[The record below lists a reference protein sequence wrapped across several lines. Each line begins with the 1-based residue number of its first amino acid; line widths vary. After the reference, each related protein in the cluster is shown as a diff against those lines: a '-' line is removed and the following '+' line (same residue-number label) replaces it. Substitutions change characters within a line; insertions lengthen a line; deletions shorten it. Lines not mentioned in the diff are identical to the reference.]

1 MAKRWT
7 DYSLLACLAL
17 AGCAPPKPASAEQE
31 KDVPVNTQAPKPE
44 GGEAAAEEVAALL
57 DRIAEQ
63 STQAGKIATPA
74 PPTLPA
80 APAGPPLSH
89 AEWVSR
95 VLRLIDTLKSPQ
107 DTQPAQVSRVLG
119 LPLSEEDGVHVVRGP
134 LTDAGA
140 YKVWSNALY
149 RERPNEWTVGLSQE
163 PRERQTMCLFPLD
176 RLRKHLTARGYSANE
191 GVRQRDG
198 GERSLYRSPPMPA
211 GVVFVVSAQISRPEG
226 AAPCIEEV
234 QVDANPAEDET

>member
-1 MAKRWT
+1 MTQRWT
-7 DYSLLACLAL
+7 AYSLLACLAL
-17 AGCAPPKPASAEQE
+17 AGCARPNPASADQE

-44 GGEAAAEEVAALL
+44 GGEASAEGVAALL

-63 STQAGKIATPA
+63 STHAGKTTPA
-74 PPTLPA
+74 PSSLPA
-80 APAGPPLSH
+80 PSAGPPLSH

-95 VLRLIDTLKSPQ
+95 VLRLIDTLNSAQ

-119 LPLSEEDGVHVVRGP
+119 LPLSEEDGAHVVRGA
-134 LTDAGA
+134 LTDGGA

-149 RERPNEWTVGLSQE
+149 RELPNEWTVSLSHE
-163 PRERQTMCLFPLD
+163 PREGQETCLFPLHT
-176 RLRKHLTARGYSANE
+176 LRRHLTARGYSAKE

-198 GERSLYRSPPMPA
+198 GERALYRSPPTPS
-211 GVVFVVSAQISRPEG
+211 GVVFVVSAQINRPDG

-234 QVDANPAEDET
+234 QVDANTAGR